1 MTSNQ
6 NLIETLNAHQFVSV
20 VPFDLHGPDVYVFDF
35 SDSNEELKEQDFSD
49 LQKFI
54 DFSFEKLKEN
64 NAEVGVGGYAE
75 SRSIYK
81 RSEVF
86 KSGEEYRSVH
96 LGIDI
101 TAEAGTEIFA
111 PLNGKVH
118 SFQNN
123 SSFGD
128 YGPTIIL
135 EHNLNGE
142 VFYTL
147 YGHLSLNSLNGLFEG
162 KEIKKGQKI
171 AEFGDPAVNVGWPP
185 HLHFQLITDM
195 LGKKGDFP
203 GVCTPSEK
211 EYYLNICPDPNL
223 ILKIEK
229 LK

>member
-6 NLIETLNAHQFVSV
+6 KLIEKLNLHQFASV
-20 VPFDLHGPDVYVFDF
+20 VPFDLHGPGVYVFDF

-54 DFSFEKLKEN
+54 DFSFEKIKEN

-147 YGHLSLNSLNGLFEG
+147 YGHLSLNSLDGLFEG

-171 AEFGDPAVNVGWPP
+171 AEFGDPKVNVGWPP

-229 LK
+229 LM

>member
-6 NLIETLNAHQFVSV
+6 KLIEKLNLHQFASV
-20 VPFDLHGPDVYVFDF
+20 VPFDLHGPGVYVFDF

-54 DFSFEKLKEN
+54 DFSFEKIKEN

-171 AEFGDPAVNVGWPP
+171 AEFGDPKVNVGWPP

-229 LK
+229 LM

>member
-1 MTSNQ
+1 MTSNK
-6 NLIETLNAHQFVSV
+6 NLIETLNAHQFASV

-111 PLNGKVH
+111 PLKRKSTQFSEQLFFRGLRPD
-118 SFQNN
+118 NN
-123 SSFGD
+123 FR
-128 YGPTIIL
+128 T
-135 EHNLNGE
+135 
-142 VFYTL
+142 
-147 YGHLSLNSLNGLFEG
+147 
-162 KEIKKGQKI
+162 
-171 AEFGDPAVNVGWPP
+171 
-185 HLHFQLITDM
+185 
-195 LGKKGDFP
+195 
-203 GVCTPSEK
+203 
-211 EYYLNICPDPNL
+211 
-223 ILKIEK
+223 
-229 LK
+229 

>member
-6 NLIETLNAHQFVSV
+6 KLIEKLNLHQFASV
-20 VPFDLHGPDVYVFDF
+20 VPFDLHGPGVYVFDY

-54 DFSFEKLKEN
+54 DFSFEKIKEN

-147 YGHLSLNSLNGLFEG
+147 YGHLSLNSLDGLFEG

-171 AEFGDPAVNVGWPP
+171 AEFGDPKVNVGWPP

-229 LK
+229 LM

>member
-195 LGKKGDFP
+195 LDKKGDFP

-229 LK
+229 LN

>member
-6 NLIETLNAHQFVSV
+6 KLIEKLNLHQFASV
-20 VPFDLHGPDVYVFDF
+20 VPFDLHGPGVYVFDF

-54 DFSFEKLKEN
+54 DFSFEKMKEN

-147 YGHLSLNSLNGLFEG
+147 YGHLSLNSLDGLFEG

-171 AEFGDPAVNVGWPP
+171 AEFGDPKVNVGWPP

-229 LK
+229 LM